1 MVPAAKMRAAETVA
15 SAKMSMT
22 ETVTAAEMA
31 TSEMTAAKVA
41 ATPKMAAATEV
52 TAAAVTTAAS
62 VTSAAASAER
72 RAGQHGHKHNH
83 DYSDRRFHH
92 GTPHCAPAPARDLLA
107 CFLRANRTPAI
118 GRLSLEN
125 ALDRMTPMGTQKFP
139 RVRCKRERLGSGA
152 KAMQAGTMTL
162 NLTIDTKQWRQD
174 RTCGESY
181 CTSKTEL
188 NAITSRRAAARS
200 CRG

>member
-1 MVPAAKMRAAETVA
+1 MVPSAKMRAAETVA

-41 ATPKMAAATEV
+41 AATEV
-52 TAAAVTTAAS
+52 TAAAVTTAASMTTAAS

-72 RAGQHGHKHNH
+72 RAGQHGHERNH

-107 CFLRANRTPAI
+107 CFLHANRTP
-118 GRLSLEN
+118 LSKY
-125 ALDRMTPMGTQKFP
+125 R
-139 RVRCKRERLGSGA
+139 
-152 KAMQAGTMTL
+152 AGF
-162 NLTIDTKQWRQD
+162 R
-174 RTCGESY
+174 
-181 CTSKTEL
+181 SKT
-188 NAITSRRAAARS
+188 R
-200 CRG
+200 